1 MTTLPSAP
9 VLISPAGQSIFH
21 AGEQGPLWRLIS
33 GQVRLDHV
41 PGPSPRQLMLLA
53 LPGDLIGT
61 ESLCGQA
68 YRYGA
73 TALTPAQLEPVR
85 CAGAADQAHWLRQ
98 AVLQQHQ
105 RWQDMAA
112 LRTGQV
118 TQRLSH
124 LLHLLGHAWPQ
135 VQGDEPAAQARAER
149 IRASLPP
156 LRELAEVIDAQHET
170 VCRALARLLPR
181 TRKADTARHGLR
193 VVRVVPDAARLPMR
207 PAHPFFPLA
216 SRQVS

>member
-9 VLISPAGQSIFH
+9 VLISPAAQTIFN

-33 GQVRLDHV
+33 GQVRIDHV
-41 PGPSPRQLMLLA
+41 QGPSRQLMLLA

-68 YRYGA
+68 YRYSA
-73 TALTPAQLEPVR
+73 TALTPAQLERVR
-85 CAGAADQAHWLRQ
+85 CTGADDPAHWLRQ

-124 LLHLLGHAWPQ
+124 LLHLLGHAWPLA
-135 VQGDEPAAQARAER
+135 QGDDPAARARADH

-170 VCRALARLLPR
+170 VCRALGRLLPPR
-181 TRKADTARHGLR
+181 TRKPGPAG
-193 VVRVVPDAARLPMR
+193 AAHVHRASNWLSESMAFAPQGWPVANALP
-207 PAHPFFPLA
+207 A
-216 SRQVS
+216 

>member
-9 VLISPAGQSIFH
+9 VLISPAAQSIFN
-21 AGEQGPLWRLIS
+21 AGERGPLWRLIS
-33 GQVRLDHV
+33 GQVRIDHV
-41 PGPSPRQLMLLA
+41 QGPSRQLMLLA

-68 YRYGA
+68 YRYSA

-85 CAGAADQAHWLRQ
+85 VTGPDDHAHWLRQ
-98 AVLQQHQ
+98 AVMQQHL
-105 RWQDMAA
+105 RSQDMAA

-124 LLHLLGHAWPQ
+124 LLHLLGHAWPLA
-135 VQGDEPAAQARAER
+135 QGDDPAARAHADH

-170 VCRALARLLPR
+170 VCRALGRLLPR

-193 VVRVVPDAARLPMR
+193 VVRALPDAARLPMR
-207 PAHPFFPLA
+207 PAHPFFPSS